1 MENSRNR
8 PFVVFAYLSIF
19 VSLSKKMRKGKLH
32 LVTIIVGSIL
42 ALAIV
47 FSEFLTSQCI
57 ASTEKAKTEQTEK
70 KAGSDTGAFIS
81 LPSFSLPA
89 PVHVQV
95 NLNPYC
101 LFEIVFEEDVD
112 EEHVEEDAFYTD
124 RFFETMFRVIIS
136 PNAP

>member
-1 MENSRNR
+1 
-8 PFVVFAYLSIF
+8 
-19 VSLSKKMRKGKLH
+19 MRKNRLH
-32 LVTIIVGSIL
+32 IFTLIVGSIL
-42 ALAIV
+42 ALAIA
-47 FSEFLTSQCI
+47 FSQFLTPERVS
-57 ASTEKAKTEQTEK
+57 STEKVKTEQTGN
-70 KAGSDTGAFIS
+70 KAANETEAFVA

-101 LFEIVFEEDVD
+101 LFEIFFEEDID
-112 EEHVEEDAFYTD
+112 ENNVEENLLHPD

>member
-1 MENSRNR
+1 
-8 PFVVFAYLSIF
+8 
-19 VSLSKKMRKGKLH
+19 MRKKRFH
-32 LVTIIVGSIL
+32 TFTIILGSIL

-47 FSEFLTSQCI
+47 FSQFITPECV
-57 ASTEKAKTEQTEK
+57 ASNEKVKTEQTDRN
-70 KAGSDTGAFIS
+70 AGDETGHYIS

-101 LFEIVFEEDVD
+101 LFEIHFEENID
-112 EEHVEEDAFYTD
+112 ENHVEDNLLFSD
-124 RFFETMFRVIIS
+124 RFFVTMFRVIIS